1 MLKISIIRYTFVI
14 NILMMGLIALEGM
27 RFHAYHGFYDEE
39 QVMGNDYILDVHI
52 TTDNSIATLTG
63 DLYQTINYE
72 TIYEICKIAMRKK
85 AKLLETITERIAND
99 IKFQF
104 EKVQEVKVRLKKV
117 NPPLGGHV
125 DFAVVETDGTIAL
138 EGMHFHAY
146 HGFYEEEQIMGND
159 YSLDVSVMID
169 TTSASE
175 TDDLYKT
182 VNYETIYEISKMV
195 MSEKAKLLETITERI
210 IDALKHQFNN
220 IQEVKVCLKKI
231 NPALGGHVDF
241 VSVKREED
249 FINQCGRCRRPMIC
263 YKDNNCWCKN
273 IVVHERTQEAI
284 AQQYKNCLCQSCL
297 QFFAN

>member
-1 MLKISIIRYTFVI
+1 
-14 NILMMGLIALEGM
+14 MGLIALEGM

-52 TTDNSIATLTG
+52 TTDNSMATLTG

-72 TIYEICKIAMRKK
+72 TVYEICKIVMRKK

-195 MSEKAKLLETITERI
+195 MAEKATLLETITERI
-210 IDALKHQFNN
+210 IDALKRQFNN

-231 NPALGGHVDF
+231 NPPLGGHVDS
-241 VSVKREED
+241 VSVTSEEELV
-249 FINQCGRCRRPMIC
+249 NQCGRCRRPMIC

-284 AQQYKNCLCQSCL
+284 SQQYKNCLCQSCL

>member
-1 MLKISIIRYTFVI
+1 MLRISIIRYIFVV
-14 NILMMGLIALEGM
+14 NFLMMELIALEGM
-27 RFHAYHGFYDEE
+27 HFHAYHGFYEEE
-39 QVMGNDYILDVHI
+39 QVMGNDYILDVYI
-52 TTDNSIATLTG
+52 TSDNSLAILTG

-72 TIYEICKIAMRKK
+72 TVYEICKIAMRKK

-104 EKVQEVKVRLKKV
+104 EKIQDIKVRLKKV

-138 EGMHFHAY
+138 EGMRFHAF
-146 HGFYEEEQIMGND
+146 HGFYQEEQIMGND

-169 TTSASE
+169 TTNASK
-175 TDDLYKT
+175 TDDLYQT

-195 MSEKAKLLETITERI
+195 MSEKTKLLETITERI
-210 IDALKHQFNN
+210 IDALKHQFSN

-241 VSVKREED
+241 VSIKREED
-249 FINQCGRCRRPMIC
+249 FIDQCGRCKRPLVC
-263 YKDNNCWCKN
+263 YKDDNCWCKN

-284 AQQYKNCLCQSCL
+284 LQQYRSCLCQSCL